1 MVPRRPRWLQ
11 EVPKMYPR
19 RTKMAHVGNSVGRAQ
34 RASERSERSER
45 SVQELRGSFAIQNRS
60 KRLPSGNTKIN
71 GASRSMSNQVYVGVV
86 FDGFS
91 LVFQAFFDLGG
102 LKVPK
107 TFQDAPK
114 TRQDAPK
121 TPPRR
126 AKTPPK
132 RSQDAP
138 RRPKRCPGAPQD
150 APKSF
155 KIHTYVENM
164 ENQKNL
170 EKPMKNQ

>member
-1 MVPRRPRWLQ
+1 MVADC
-11 EVPKMYPR
+11 
-19 RTKMAHVGNSVGRAQ
+19 T
-34 RASERSERSER
+34 
-45 SVQELRGSFAIQNRS
+45 
-60 KRLPSGNTKIN
+60 
-71 GASRSMSNQVYVGVV
+71 GADGWRIYVGVV

-102 LKVPK
+102 LKVAK

-126 AKTPPK
+126 AKTPP
-132 RSQDAP
+132 RRPQDAP

-150 APKSF
+150 APKS
-155 KIHTYVENM
+155 I
-164 ENQKNL
+164 
-170 EKPMKNQ
+170 

>member
-1 MVPRRPRWLQ
+1 M
-11 EVPKMYPR
+11 E
-19 RTKMAHVGNSVGRAQ
+19 TKR
-34 RASERSERSER
+34 ERN
-45 SVQELRGSFAIQNRS
+45 GTGGIQ
-60 KRLPSGNTKIN
+60 KEI
-71 GASRSMSNQVYVGVV
+71 GASRSMSSQVYVGVV

-102 LKVPK
+102 LKVAK

-126 AKTPPK
+126 AKTPP
-132 RSQDAP
+132 RRPQDAP
-138 RRPKRCPGAPQD
+138 RGAQEPPKTHQNP
-150 APKSF
+150 F
-155 KIHTYVENM
+155 KIHTYVENV
-164 ENQKNL
+164 ENQKNI